1 MKTRNSLLGM
11 MLLTTSIM
19 AFTSCSQSSF
29 APTPAD
35 DLNLKS
41 ATMSLPTV
49 FPELVSGEETG
60 ILQMREE
67 EKMAHDVYTNF
78 YSQWNLVEF
87 ANIATAET
95 NHYNAVYTLI
105 SAYGLTDP
113 STGVDGTFTNPVIA
127 ELYAQLIEKGS
138 LSAEEALKTGA
149 YIEEYDILDLER
161 LISETDNSAVIQVY
175 SNLLRGSRNHLR
187 TFVSTLANYNLT
199 YTPEL
204 MDQATFDAIV
214 NSPMEAG
221 NQNGLQNGNGNK
233 KGKGNNGGSAGKGS
247 GNGNSGNGAGNRGAN
262 GQNGSGTGTGVC
274 INS

>member
-1 MKTRNSLLGM
+1 MKIRNSLLGM
-11 MLLTTSIM
+11 MLFTTSIL

-29 APTPAD
+29 APQPAD
-35 DLNLKS
+35 DLSLKS

-49 FPELVSGEETG
+49 FPEIISGEETG

-67 EKMAHDVYTNF
+67 EKMAHDVYTSF
-78 YSQWNLVEF
+78 YSQWNLAEF

-113 STGVDGTFTNPVIA
+113 STGVTGTFTNSTIA
-127 ELYAQLIEKGS
+127 GLYAQLIENGS
-138 LSAEEALKTGA
+138 VSAEEALKTGA
-149 YIEEYDILDLER
+149 YIEEYDILDLEK
-161 LISETDNSAVIQVY
+161 LIAETDNSAVIQIY

-187 TFVSTLANYNLT
+187 TFVSALANYDLT
-199 YTPEL
+199 YFPEL
-204 MDQATFDAIV
+204 MEQASFDAIV

-221 NQNGLQNGNGNK
+221 NQNGLKNGNGNK
-233 KGKGNNGGSAGKGS
+233 NGNGGGNAGK
-247 GNGNSGNGAGNRGAN
+247 GNGNSGNGNGNRRAN

-274 INS
+274 ING

>member
-11 MLLTTSIM
+11 MLFTVSIL

-29 APTPAD
+29 APTPSD
-35 DLNLKS
+35 DLSLKS

-49 FPELVSGEETG
+49 FPELVSGEEPG

-67 EKMAHDVYTNF
+67 EKMAHDVYVSF
-78 YSQWNLVEF
+78 YSLWNLPEF

-105 SAYGLTDP
+105 TAYGLTDP
-113 STGVDGTFTNPVIA
+113 STGVTGTFTNSVVA
-127 ELYAQLIEKGS
+127 ELYTRLIEKGS

-149 YIEEYDILDLER
+149 YIEEYDILDLEK
-161 LISETDNSAVIQVY
+161 LIAETDNSAVIQIY

-187 TFVSTLANYNLT
+187 SFISALASYNLT
-199 YTPEL
+199 YSPEL
-204 MDQATFDAIV
+204 MDQAMFDEIV

-221 NQNGLQNGNGNK
+221 NQNGLKNGNGNK
-233 KGKGNNGGSAGKGS
+233 NGKGNAGN
-247 GNGNSGNGAGNRGAN
+247 GNGNSGNGNGNRGAG

-274 INS
+274 ING